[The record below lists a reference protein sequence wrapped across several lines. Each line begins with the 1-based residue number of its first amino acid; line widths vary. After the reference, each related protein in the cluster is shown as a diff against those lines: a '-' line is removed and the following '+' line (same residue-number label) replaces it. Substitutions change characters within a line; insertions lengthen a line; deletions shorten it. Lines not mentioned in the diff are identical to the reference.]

1 VDFTASPATRFPC
14 SPFDDRGYPPASSLL
29 RVATQIS
36 AAAEASAPVP
46 TSHHRLLLAQ
56 ARQDIP
62 DMVVNRKFS
71 ASYAK
76 EKYIQSC
83 FSWAAF
89 STGRT
94 VMEDCTNNSD
104 QGKRYPQ
111 LTEEQAREICH
122 KYLIEA
128 LRLIPFKDRIRV
140 FAAAMKDLLEIE
152 RKGGG
157 RFD

>member
-1 VDFTASPATRFPC
+1 
-14 SPFDDRGYPPASSLL
+14 
-29 RVATQIS
+29 
-36 AAAEASAPVP
+36 
-46 TSHHRLLLAQ
+46 
-56 ARQDIP
+56 
-62 DMVVNRKFS
+62 
-71 ASYAK
+71 
-76 EKYIQSC
+76 
-83 FSWAAF
+83 
-89 STGRT
+89 
-94 VMEDCTNNSD
+94 MEDCTNNPD
-104 QGKRYPQ
+104 QGKLYPQ